1 MSAWMKRVAVIS
13 VSVMAAVGLQAG
25 VILLD
30 NFDNGDVRHA
40 NQFSGGSTNNFWG
53 GSADTANGSKIEE
66 TGGKLAMT
74 VVNEAANNT
83 RNLRTVNFSSEWDFF
98 SKAITVKVRGISFED
113 VGTTAIPLANMRMG
127 YSFIANGDLF
137 GGIGNT
143 NAIRF
148 LVQGDGKIELM
159 LRKDSANSTIYN
171 NGNLAV
177 SGVTGFDLTL
187 GPGTGNTA
195 YSLTVYNSGADV
207 TTSGTLAMTAA
218 DWNSAVPNTSR
229 ISLVATESVS
239 VNDLNQKFTAYTDSI
254 EVIPEPAT
262 VGMLGLGS
270 LIALLIRRAVA

>member
-13 VSVMAAVGLQAG
+13 GSVMLAGGLQAG

-30 NFDNGDVRHA
+30 DFNNGDVKNA
-40 NQFSGGSTNNFWG
+40 NQFSGGTTNNFWG
-53 GSADTANGSKIEE
+53 ASTDSSNGSKVEE

-74 VVNEAANNT
+74 VVNEAANYT

-98 SKAITVKVRGISFED
+98 SKDITVKVRGISFSD
-113 VGTTAIPLANMRMG
+113 TGSTAMPLNNMRMA
-127 YSFIANGDLF
+127 YSFVANGDLF
-137 GGIGNT
+137 GGTGNT

-177 SGVTGFDLTL
+177 SGITGFDLRL

-254 EVIPEPAT
+254 EIVQEPAA
-262 VGMLGLGS
+262 VGV
-270 LIALLIRRAVA
+270 ALYIVG